1 MAEQR
6 RSIGDYMRSGDWS
19 DYWRTGISRAER
31 GRIWVR
37 GYPIEEIVEKLSF
50 AEAMWLLI
58 RGELPTRQQAALWEL
73 TMKVALDQQLI
84 SSAACAARFVAS
96 AHPESPIPAVAAGI
110 LAHGSVTG
118 SPRPAAEMIYSAFDL
133 MRREGLS
140 REEAASRTVDR
151 YLTEHGA
158 VPGFGHPIH
167 KQTEPRA
174 EILRRMA
181 TELGGWGE
189 KALLFEAIHNEVRRR
204 LGKALPINLA
214 GMIAAVYCDL
224 GFDPVEIEALA
235 AVGYGYALVA
245 HVTEEIKDGVP
256 LRVIPDA
263 LGAKYTGPPERH
275 IPDER

>member
-1 MAEQR
+1 MTERR

-19 DYWRTGISRAER
+19 DYWRTGISRAEG

-140 REEAASRTVDR
+140 REEAASQTVDR

-167 KQTEPRA
+167 KQTEPRG
-174 EILRRMA
+174 R
-181 TELGGWGE
+181 
-189 KALLFEAIHNEVRRR
+189 EARCRDCQEPKGVGVWRVSGDPNVLDEWPSRARARRR
-204 LGKALPINLA
+204 F
-214 GMIAAVYCDL
+214 AA
-224 GFDPVEIEALA
+224 A
-235 AVGYGYALVA
+235 AIG
-245 HVTEEIKDGVP
+245 
-256 LRVIPDA
+256 
-263 LGAKYTGPPERH
+263 
-275 IPDER
+275 